1 MLAARR
7 NGRVWLGTTVAAGVL
22 SALLSALP
30 GPAGASY
37 CFAPAEVVEV
47 VLFPAGSATVGRSDR
62 AQLAEAAERARD
74 ASLVCVIGQ
83 ADRQGD
89 PHHNLRLGLRRAEAV
104 AAILRE
110 HSVPEHVIEIQS
122 RGETPG
128 GKARAAVER
137 RVEVTVPGATPVSR

>member
-7 NGRVWLGTTVAAGVL
+7 SGRVWLGTTVAAGVL
-22 SALLSALP
+22 TALLTALP
-30 GPAGASY
+30 GPAAASS

-110 HSVPEHVIEIQS
+110 HGVPEHVIEIQS

-128 GKARAAVER
+128 GKARAAAER